1 MNKPIKWEQWP
12 SVGTCDWQAE
22 HLSINRIAP
31 CLKST
36 DEFAQKAEDTGKLVW
51 ITKPNSLRR
60 TAKEKETTRKD
71 LEDKI
76 ANVVN
81 ELQKNT

>member
-1 MNKPIKWEQWP
+1 MKGASHCELDKLKKKRK
-12 SVGTCDWQAE
+12 
-22 HLSINRIAP
+22 HLETDVDSLVKLA
-31 CLKST
+31 

-51 ITKPNSLRR
+51 ITKLNSLRR
-60 TAKEKETTRKD
+60 TAKEKETTLKD

-76 ANVVN
+76 VNVVN